1 MQSGT
6 TELTRLCLLFHDI
19 SLNSSNSLQGL
30 KSVEP
35 TLEKGS
41 DGYDSTV
48 MQQAIRSLQR
58 RKGGKLGGRARWFS
72 GTEGMDKIKPDVEIG
87 LWVCWLVWH
96 FHLPKN

>member
-6 TELTRLCLLFHDI
+6 TELTRLYLLFHDI

-58 RKGGKLGGRARWFS
+58 RKGGKLGGRARYVAGQRAW
-72 GTEGMDKIKPDVEIG
+72 TK
-87 LWVCWLVWH
+87 
-96 FHLPKN
+96 